1 MTIVFIGIGIVS
13 FIAVAA
19 RFASRVTVKEPEASR
34 VK

>member
-1 MTIVFIGIGIVS
+1 MTIAFIGIGIVF

-19 RFASRVTVKEPEASR
+19 RFASRVTMKEPEASR

>member
-19 RFASRVTVKEPEASR
+19 RFASRVTLKEPEASR

>member
-19 RFASRVTVKEPEASR
+19 RFASRITIKEPEASR